1 MVPRIATQWK
11 YNEGFIVKA
20 DYFYNYNY
28 LRNRLFPC
36 GVIYL
41 NAGVSVA
48 TLRTGAASLRC
59 YGVLQLIGVTLEV
72 L

>member
-1 MVPRIATQWK
+1 MRQKGQFSP
-11 YNEGFIVKA
+11 
-20 DYFYNYNY
+20 
-28 LRNRLFPC
+28 NRVVFRCSASHFVVSPNREFPC

-48 TLRTGAASLRC
+48 TLRTGAAPLRC